1 MIPWITRNLIY
12 IPIYLMRGEHTLK
25 YMEEIQKY
33 HKKPAYVMRQIQWQ
47 KLIDI
52 LNYANDHNH
61 YYKKLFAENSI
72 DVKRIK
78 DASDFMKIPILT
90 KEAIN
95 LKANE
100 MISTD
105 SRRISK
111 RKTSGS
117 TGIPLV
123 FVKDRD
129 ATAYM
134 DAMMH
139 EVYSWYG
146 IELGDRQGRIW
157 GMPLGF
163 KARTFTQIKDLLLN
177 RKRMVSFEINRSNS
191 IDFYNILKK
200 FKARFLY
207 GLVNTTVEFTKELID
222 AGLDPATL
230 RFNAVITTGEILF
243 PFQRDFLKQAYQCPI
258 VNEYGTTENGIVAF
272 ECKKGKLHL
281 LTHNVYIEFI
291 NPETNQPAKPGELGE
306 VIITELHSYAM
317 PFIRYKVGDLARPSN
332 ETCDC
337 GLELPVISEVVGRV
351 SDLIITPDGRQ
362 VSSAILS
369 YSMPKGVKR
378 FRTFQKSPSGIEVLL
393 QEKAPIGK
401 DDLLS
406 FEKKLR
412 HYLGEEIKIDIK
424 KVDTI
429 PIDSSGK
436 FRHFVTE
443 IQHESSKVR

>member
-1 MIPWITRNLIY
+1 
-12 IPIYLMRGEHTLK
+12 
-25 YMEEIQKY
+25 
-33 HKKPAYVMRQIQWQ
+33 
-47 KLIDI
+47 
-52 LNYANDHNH
+52 
-61 YYKKLFAENSI
+61 
-72 DVKRIK
+72 
-78 DASDFMKIPILT
+78 
-90 KEAIN
+90 
-95 LKANE
+95 
-100 MISTD
+100 
-105 SRRISK
+105 
-111 RKTSGS
+111 
-117 TGIPLV
+117 
-123 FVKDRD
+123 
-129 ATAYM
+129 
-134 DAMMH
+134 
-139 EVYSWYG
+139 
-146 IELGDRQGRIW
+146 
-157 GMPLGF
+157 MPLGF
-163 KARTFTQIKDLLLN
+163 KARTITQLKDLLLN

-222 AGLDPATL
+222 AGLDPAAL
-230 RFNAVITTGEILF
+230 RLNAVITTGEILF
-243 PFQRDFLKQAYQCPI
+243 PFQRDFLKQAFRCPI

-281 LTHNVYIEFI
+281 LTHNVYVEFE

-317 PFIRYKVGDLARPSN
+317 PFIRYKVGDLARPSD

-378 FRTFQKSPSGIEVLL
+378 FRTFQKSPLGIEVLI
-393 QEKAPIGK
+393 QEKASISK
-401 DDLLS
+401 DDILS
-406 FEKKLR
+406 LEKKLR
-412 HYLGEEIKIDIK
+412 HYLGDEIKIDIK

-443 IQHESSKVR
+443 INHESYKVR